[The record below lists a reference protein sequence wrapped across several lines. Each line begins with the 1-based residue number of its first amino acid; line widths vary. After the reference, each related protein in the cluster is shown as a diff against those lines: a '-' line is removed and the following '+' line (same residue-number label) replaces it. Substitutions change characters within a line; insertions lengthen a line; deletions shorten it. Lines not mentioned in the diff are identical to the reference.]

1 MVTIAHST
9 KVKPVSTKQRQR
21 LADFST
27 VFMLNLTKH
36 LQNRHAAFKQPN
48 DPKSH
53 GHGRLAHACNLDS
66 QISCLNLNLKGQWP
80 LVGKLKLEK
89 IPESL
94 PTESQTVETSFAFQQ
109 IRHQA
114 RRH

>member
-1 MVTIAHST
+1 MAIHRRPPASIITGGFADSARKAWNARVPVVIIAHST

-48 DPKSH
+48 
-53 GHGRLAHACNLDS
+53 
-66 QISCLNLNLKGQWP
+66 
-80 LVGKLKLEK
+80 V
-89 IPESL
+89 ES
-94 PTESQTVETSFAFQQ
+94 
-109 IRHQA
+109 
-114 RRH
+114 